1 MTMKK
6 RMSLATLNTLAAL
19 VLAGATGVP
28 PAFAEGDV
36 DMTFHGTLVEPPPC
50 VINDDNRIE
59 VDFGDRVG
67 INKVDGVN
75 YRTPLSYQIT
85 CESASSGSAGKWA
98 LNLSLTGSP
107 AGFDNEA
114 LVTDKDNLGI
124 RIYRGDVPFTPNSTV
139 AIELGNQPVL
149 EAVPVKNAGSTLT
162 EGAFEAW
169 ATLRADYQ

>member
-1 MTMKK
+1 MAMT
-6 RMSLATLNTLAAL
+6 AL
-19 VLAGATGVP
+19 VLGGALSLAMPTWAV
-28 PAFAEGDV
+28 EGSA
-36 DMTFHGTLVEPPPC
+36 DMTFHGTLIEPPPC
-50 VINDDNRIE
+50 VINDDNRVE
-59 VDFGDRVG
+59 VDFGERVG

-85 CESASSGSAGKWA
+85 CENAGSGTAGKWG

-107 AGFDNEA
+107 SSFDSEA
-114 LVTDKDNLGI
+114 MVTDKDNLGI

-139 AIELGNQPVL
+139 AIDLSSPPVL
-149 EAVPVKNAGSTLT
+149 EAVPVKKAGGALT